1 MGSSKEFRC
10 ENQKIETEEKLVE
23 EEWEGKG
30 VEERRGG
37 DWRREEKRKEAR
49 RGEKK
54 RGREGEGKGREGR
67 LSKCE

>member
-1 MGSSKEFRC
+1 M
-10 ENQKIETEEKLVE
+10 VE